1 MEEIS
6 DFDKLLLSG
15 VIEPAALDSNTGEM
29 LYTFSKNLEET
40 NPELHKLVIDNF
52 YKTSIK
58 LWELGFLN
66 MDITNSNPL
75 VALTPFA
82 FNENKINQ
90 LDEDLQFALSEI
102 KRGLNQ

>member
-40 NPELHKLVIDNF
+40 NPALHKLVIDNF